1 MALANMLLVRF
12 IYSNILQVKISLFA
26 VREKASMLAII
37 MVLLIQFFKFV
48 AFRFKVSLLYS
59 LVCSKDI
66 W

>member
-12 IYSNILQVKISLFA
+12 IYSNILQVKISLFE

-37 MVLLIQFFKFV
+37 MVLLIQFIKFV
-48 AFRFKVSLLYS
+48 AFRFKVYS